1 MAVTVFIPTA
11 LRQFAGDRAEIE
23 VDALTVGEAL
33 DKVTGEHAEL
43 RRHLYGEQGTLR
55 NFVNVYVNDNDIR
68 HGQKLETHLKDGDT
82 ISIVPAIAGGAAT
95 EKEVG
100 EPGGAQE
107 SAPPKVASSS
117 AVETGA
123 SALPSLTNDEIARYS
138 RHLIMPEVGME
149 GQRRL
154 KAARVL
160 MIGTGGLG
168 APTGMYLAAAGV
180 GTLGVVDFDVVD
192 ASNLQRQIVHGT
204 KDVGRPKI
212 ESARDRLNDINP
224 NVKIEAYETR
234 LTSEN
239 ALELFREYDMVV
251 DGTDNFP
258 TRYLVNDACVL
269 TGKPNVYGSIFRF
282 EGQASVFWAARGACY
297 RCLYPEPPPP
307 GLVPSCAEGG
317 VLGVLP
323 GIVGAIQANETI
335 KLILGGGEPLINRL
349 LLFDAWKMRFR
360 ELKLRKDP
368 ECPVCGERPTI
379 RELIDYEE
387 FCGLRP
393 APTQTSTEETEET
406 RQMEEITAT
415 ELKQRLDRGD
425 DIQIVDVREPNEYDI
440 ARIPGAKLIP
450 LGQVVGRSGEIEEGR
465 ETVVH
470 CKGGVRSARAIE
482 ALTRSGFKGKL
493 VNLKGGITAW
503 SNEVDPSVPK
513 Y

>member
-11 LRQFAGDRAEIE
+11 LRQFAGNQAEVSVE
-23 VDALTVGEAL
+23 AGTVGEAL

-43 RRHLYGEQGTLR
+43 RRHLYGEQNALR
-55 NFVNVYVNDNDIR
+55 NFVNVYVNDDDIR
-68 HGQKLETHLKDGDT
+68 HAQRLETPLKDGDT
-82 ISIVPAIAGGAAT
+82 ISIIPAIAGGAAT
-95 EKEVG
+95 EAEVG
-100 EPGGAQE
+100 TT
-107 SAPPKVASSS
+107 STVA
-117 AVETGA
+117 AVE
-123 SALPSLTNDEIARYS
+123 LPTLSNDEIARYS
-138 RHLIMPEVGME
+138 RHLIMPEVGVE
-149 GQRRL
+149 GQRKL

-224 NVKIEAYETR
+224 HVKIEAYETR

-239 ALELFREYDMVV
+239 ALGLFREYDMVV

-323 GIVGAIQANETI
+323 GIIGAIQANEAI

-349 LLFDAWKMRFR
+349 LLFDAWKLRFR

-368 ECPVCGERPTI
+368 ACPVCGENPTVK
-379 RELIDYEE
+379 ELIDYEQ
-387 FCGLRP
+387 FCGLKP
-393 APTQTSTEETEET
+393 EPDAAQATAETEGG
-406 RQMEEITAT
+406 RMEEITAA
-415 ELKQRLDRGD
+415 ELKQRIDRGD
-425 DIQIVDVREPNEYDI
+425 DLQLIDVREPNEYDI
-440 ARIPGAKLIP
+440 ARIPNTKLIP
-450 LGQVVGRSGEIEEGR
+450 LGQVTERMGEIDEER

-493 VNLKGGITAW
+493 INLKGGIIAW
-503 SNEVDPSVPK
+503 SNDVDPSVPK

>member
-1 MAVTVFIPTA
+1 
-11 LRQFAGDRAEIE
+11 
-23 VDALTVGEAL
+23 
-33 DKVTGEHAEL
+33 
-43 RRHLYGEQGTLR
+43 
-55 NFVNVYVNDNDIR
+55 
-68 HGQKLETHLKDGDT
+68 
-82 ISIVPAIAGGAAT
+82 
-95 EKEVG
+95 
-100 EPGGAQE
+100 
-107 SAPPKVASSS
+107 
-117 AVETGA
+117 
-123 SALPSLTNDEIARYS
+123 
-138 RHLIMPEVGME
+138 
-149 GQRRL
+149 
-154 KAARVL
+154 
-160 MIGTGGLG
+160 
-168 APTGMYLAAAGV
+168 MYLAAAGV
-180 GTLGVVDFDVVD
+180 GTLGLVDFDVVD

-212 ESARDRLNDINP
+212 ESARDRLSDINP
-224 NVKIEAYETR
+224 HVKIEGFETR
-234 LTSEN
+234 LTSDN

-282 EGQASVFWAARGACY
+282 EGQASVFWAERGACY

-323 GIVGAIQANETI
+323 GIVGAIQANEAI
-335 KLILGGGEPLINRL
+335 KLILGGGESLVNRL

-393 APTQTSTEETEET
+393 APAPAAGANTTEET
-406 RQMEEITAT
+406 QMEEITAS

-425 DIQIVDVREPNEYDI
+425 DIQIIDVREPNEYDI
-440 ARIPGAKLIP
+440 ARIPGARLIP
-450 LGQVVGRSGEIEEGR
+450 LGEVVNRQEEIDPSR

-470 CKGGVRSARAIE
+470 CKGGARSARAID
-482 ALTRSGFKGKL
+482 ALTRSGFRGRL
-493 VNLKGGITAW
+493 VNLKGGIAAW
-503 SNEVDPSVPK
+503 STDVDPSVPR